1 MGGGAGSR
9 VPCRADAQC
18 ARRCGRGRAGKKL
31 IRRPERRLQ
40 FRIAWRLGLPH
51 PDHLLAGLTSR
62 QLSEIYAFARVEPM
76 DQPLQDMLAQL
87 TNVLAQVHG
96 NSTTAEDFLLVQQR
110 RPPEVEATLRTQQLL
125 EVFQVASERNASQ

>member
-1 MGGGAGSR
+1 M
-9 VPCRADAQC
+9 
-18 ARRCGRGRAGKKL
+18 
-31 IRRPERRLQ
+31 
-40 FRIAWRLGLPH
+40 
-51 PDHLLAGLTSR
+51 AGLTSR

>member
-1 MGGGAGSR
+1 
-9 VPCRADAQC
+9 
-18 ARRCGRGRAGKKL
+18 
-31 IRRPERRLQ
+31 
-40 FRIAWRLGLPH
+40 
-51 PDHLLAGLTSR
+51 
-62 QLSEIYAFARVEPM
+62 
-76 DQPLQDMLAQL
+76 MLAQL